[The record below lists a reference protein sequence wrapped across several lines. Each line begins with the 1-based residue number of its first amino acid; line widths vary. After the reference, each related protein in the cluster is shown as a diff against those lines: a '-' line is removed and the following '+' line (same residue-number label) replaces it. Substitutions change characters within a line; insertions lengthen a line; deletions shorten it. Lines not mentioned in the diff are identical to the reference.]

1 MDMNRLRRNKW
12 LLIRTGILFFVIL
25 ILCHLGFDFFN
36 KFQEKEG
43 RLEAAYTAEASVRN
57 LETQIGRYLENSDL
71 LKNII
76 ASGYSI
82 EGAEFDRLADLMME
96 NKDAIEAYELAPDG
110 VVESVYP
117 YEKNKKAIG
126 LNMLEMDERKAE
138 AEKAKESGEYT
149 IAGPFELKQ
158 GGVGVIIFDPIYV
171 DDEFWGFSMLVL
183 NWDSFLSEL
192 HIDKLQEAN
201 YQFDVWKMDSDGN
214 RVTIMNDGY
223 GDIENAL
230 TVSCTVPNDIW
241 YFDIYPKAGW
251 IPIHIRA
258 LELTLSFVFSALFA
272 FIYLQ
277 RELRKRHEEAYAR
290 ALEES
295 VKQANTAN
303 EAKTQFLLNMSHD
316 IRTPMNAIIG
326 YSELLE
332 DNLDSDDK
340 AMGYVKKIKES
351 SDLLLSLINY
361 VLEMARIESG
371 KMELREETGSFKN
384 FVKVLDAVIEPQI
397 DRKKLEFVRDFDIK
411 HENIICDITK
421 FREIV
426 LNILSNA
433 VKYTPDNGRVIFSIK
448 EMESDRE
455 DYADYCI
462 EVEDNGIGM
471 HEDYLPHIFEP
482 FSRERTSTESKVA
495 GAGLGLPI
503 VKALVDLMDGNIEV
517 ESRLGQGTRFTI
529 YLSFLIAEDEEPAEE
544 AAIDN
549 SDDEKTVILKGKRV
563 LLVEDNELNAEIAT
577 EILTR
582 EGVNIDRAEN
592 GSCCLAALDSR
603 PELYYDLILMDIQM
617 PIMDGYEAA
626 RAIRR
631 LDNKNA
637 GIPIIAMTA
646 NAFKEDIDKCIKAG
660 MNAHLA
666 KPINIDNLITTM
678 QRVLENQNNF

>member
-82 EGAEFDRLADLMME
+82 DGAEFDRLAGLMME

-258 LELTLSFVFSALFA
+258 LELALSFVFSALFA

-295 VKQANTAN
+295 VRQANTAN

-433 VKYTPDNGRVIFSIK
+433 IKYTPDNGRVIFSIK
-448 EMESDRE
+448 ELESDRE

-517 ESRLGQGTRFTI
+517 ESRIGQGTRFTI

-544 AAIDN
+544 AVIGN
-549 SDDEKTVILKGKRV
+549 SDDAEKTMVLRGKRV

-592 GSCCLAALDSR
+592 GSCCLETLDSR

-617 PIMDGYEAA
+617 PVMDGYEATKA
-626 RAIRR
+626 VRQ
-631 LDNKNA
+631 LEDKDLA
-637 GIPIIAMTA
+637 GIPIVAMTA
-646 NAFKEDIDKCIKAG
+646 NAFDEDRKAAFAVG
-660 MNAHLA
+660 MNGHIA
-666 KPINIDNLITTM
+666 KPMNLEKLKEALADVI
-678 QRVLENQNNF
+678 

>member
-12 LLIRTGILFFVIL
+12 MLIRTGIFFFVIL
-25 ILCHLGFDFFN
+25 ILCYLGFDFFN

-43 RLEAAYTAEASVRN
+43 RLEATYTAEASVRN

-71 LKNII
+71 LKKII
-76 ASGYSI
+76 ASGYGI
-82 EGAEFDRLADLMME
+82 DEAEFDMLAGLMME

-126 LNMLEMDERKAE
+126 LNLLEMDERKAE

-183 NWDSFLSEL
+183 NWDSFLREL

-214 RVTIMNDGY
+214 RVTIMDDGY
-223 GDIENAL
+223 GEIENAL
-230 TVSCTVPNDIW
+230 TVSCTVPNDTW
-241 YFDIYPKAGW
+241 YFDIYPKTGW
-251 IPIHIRA
+251 IPIYIRV
-258 LELTLSFVFSALFA
+258 LELVLSFVFSAFFA

-295 VKQANTAN
+295 VRQANTAN

-340 AMGYVKKIKES
+340 AMGYVKKIKKS

-371 KMELREETGSFKN
+371 KMELREETGSLKN
-384 FVKVLDAVIEPQI
+384 FVKVLNAVIEPQI
-397 DRKKLEFVRDFDIK
+397 DRKKLEFVCDIDIK

-448 EMESDRE
+448 ELESDRE
-455 DYADYCI
+455 NYADYCI

-503 VKALVDLMDGNIEV
+503 VKALVDLMNGNIEV

-544 AAIDN
+544 AVIGN
-549 SDDEKTVILKGKRV
+549 SDDEKTMVLKDKRV

-592 GSCCLAALDSR
+592 GSCCLEALDSR

-617 PIMDGYEAA
+617 PVMNGYEAT

-646 NAFKEDIDKCIKAG
+646 NAFKEDIDKCIQVG

-678 QRVLENQNNF
+678 QRVLENKNDF

>member
-1 MDMNRLRRNKW
+1 MDINRLRRNKW
-12 LLIRTGILFFVIL
+12 LLIRTVIFFFVIL
-25 ILCHLGFDFFN
+25 ILCHLGFELFN

-43 RLEAAYTAEASVRN
+43 KLEATYTAEASVRN

-82 EGAEFDRLADLMME
+82 DGTEFDTLASLMIE
-96 NKDAIEAYELAPDG
+96 NKDAIEAYEIAPEG
-110 VVESVYP
+110 VVEFAYP

-126 LNMLEMDERKAE
+126 LNMLEMAERKAE
-138 AEKAKESGEYT
+138 AEKAKESGKYT

-158 GGVGVIIFDPIYV
+158 GGVGAIIFDPIYV

-192 HIDKLQEAN
+192 HMDKLQEAN

-223 GDIENAL
+223 GEIENAL
-230 TVSCTVPNDIW
+230 TVSCAVPNDTW

-251 IPIHIRA
+251 IPTHIRV
-258 LELTLSFVFSALFA
+258 LELALSFVFSAFFA

-277 RELRKRHEEAYAR
+277 AELRKRHEEAYAR
-290 ALEES
+290 ALEKS
-295 VKQANTAN
+295 AKQANAAN

-332 DNLDSDDK
+332 DNLGSNDK
-340 AMGYVKKIKES
+340 ALGYVKKIKES

-371 KMELREETGSFKN
+371 KMVLKEETGNLRN
-384 FVKVLDAVIEPQI
+384 FIEVLNAAIEPQI
-397 DRKKLEFVRDFDIK
+397 DKKNLEFVCDFDIK

-448 EMESDRE
+448 ELESDRE

-471 HEDYLPHIFEP
+471 HEDYLPHIFEA
-482 FSRERTSTESKVA
+482 FSRERTSTESKVV

-517 ESRLGQGTRFTI
+517 ESQLGQGTKFTI

-544 AAIDN
+544 AVTGN
-549 SDDEKTVILKGKRV
+549 SDDGAVPLEGKRV

-582 EGVNIDRAEN
+582 EGVKIDWAEN
-592 GSCCLAALDSR
+592 GSKCLEALDSR

-617 PIMDGYEAA
+617 PVMNGYEAA
-626 RAIRR
+626 RAIRK

-666 KPINIDNLITTM
+666 KPINIDNFITTM
-678 QRVLENQNNF
+678 QRVLENQNDF